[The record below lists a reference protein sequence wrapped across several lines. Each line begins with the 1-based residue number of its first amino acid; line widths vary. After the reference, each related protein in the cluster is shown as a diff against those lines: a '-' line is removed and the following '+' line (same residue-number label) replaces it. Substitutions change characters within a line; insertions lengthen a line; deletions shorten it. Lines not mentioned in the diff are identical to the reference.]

1 MSLYQGEQGVSSI
14 CSALERD
21 PKECMPMGDGA
32 GGAGMLCSGL
42 VLTCGRVAR
51 RLRCCGVL
59 LKRGWISRYS
69 IEEEATVPGGASGEL
84 RWPPVIARSRPEKG
98 RQLFI
103 FL

>member
-21 PKECMPMGDGA
+21 PKECMPIGDGA

-51 RLRCCGVL
+51 RLRC
-59 LKRGWISRYS
+59 
-69 IEEEATVPGGASGEL
+69 
-84 RWPPVIARSRPEKG
+84 
-98 RQLFI
+98 
-103 FL
+103 